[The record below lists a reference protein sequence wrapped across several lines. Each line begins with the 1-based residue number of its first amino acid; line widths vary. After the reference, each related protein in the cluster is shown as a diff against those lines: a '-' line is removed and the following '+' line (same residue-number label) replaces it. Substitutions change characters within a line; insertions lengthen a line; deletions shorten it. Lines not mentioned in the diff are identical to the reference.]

1 MELKLG
7 LDIGVASVGWG
18 IIDENYNV
26 IDSGVRLFPE
36 GSAEEN
42 LTRRTMRTQQSSTY
56 TKDASSFAADENFII
71 QYISNKFS

>member
-26 IDSGVRLFPE
+26 IDSGVRLFQK
-36 GSAEEN
+36 AV
-42 LTRRTMRTQQSSTY
+42 Q
-56 TKDASSFAADENFII
+56 KKI
-71 QYISNKFS
+71 

>member
-26 IDSGVRLFPE
+26 INSGVRLFSE

-42 LTRRTMRTQQSSTY
+42 LTRRTMRSSRRRIRRRHQSSAEDGEFVDPY
-56 TKDASSFAADENFII
+56 IGNRFA
-71 QYISNKFS
+71 

>member
-42 LTRRTMRTQQSSTY
+42 LTRRT
-56 TKDASSFAADENFII
+56 ILHHCL
-71 QYISNKFS
+71 